1 MVHSRDVK
9 MNAKKPLLVT
19 TDGSAHSH
27 RVLPHAALLAS
38 ALGSRLT
45 LLSVLDRSQVDGRTE
60 AELRAT
66 LARLGIDG
74 DVRAERQDDGESTAV
89 TILRVARQMD
99 AACLALDSRGYG
111 AIRHVLHGSVALDL
125 LQNAGLP
132 LLVSGPNLE
141 HEAPGAQP
149 YRIVAANDGSPAS
162 EAVLRALSPLLEPG
176 RFAVTL
182 LRVHEHEPGGR
193 DDAAAMQA
201 CRDDLTRARGL
212 LPGDVDVETLVR
224 EIPRGAG
231 IDTAIIEKALELNAH
246 AIALS
251 THGLSASRHVL
262 MGSVATTM
270 LGRSPLPLIL
280 ARSDV

>member
-1 MVHSRDVK
+1 
-9 MNAKKPLLVT
+9 MNANKTVLVT
-19 TDGSAHSH
+19 TDGSTHSH
-27 RVLPHAALLAS
+27 RVLPHAALLAA

-66 LARLGIDG
+66 LARVGIDG
-74 DVRAERQDDGESTAV
+74 DTRAERQDDGESTAT
-89 TILRVARQMD
+89 TILRVARQLD

-141 HEAPGAQP
+141 HEAPDAEP

-162 EAVLRALSPLLEPG
+162 EAVLRALAPLLEAG
-176 RFAVTL
+176 RFVVTL
-182 LRVHEHEPGGR
+182 VRVHEHEPGGR
-193 DDAAAMQA
+193 DDAAAMET
-201 CRDDLTRARGL
+201 CREELTRARGL
-212 LPGDVDVETLVR
+212 LPGGLKVETLVR
-224 EIPRGAG
+224 EIPRGG
-231 IDTAIIEKALELNAH
+231 GVDTAIIEKALELNAH

-251 THGLSASRHVL
+251 THGISASHHVL
-262 MGSVATTM
+262 MGSVATIM
-270 LGRSPLPLIL
+270 LGRSPLPLLL
-280 ARSDV
+280 ARSEV

>member
-1 MVHSRDVK
+1 
-9 MNAKKPLLVT
+9 MNAKKPVLVT

-27 RVLPHAALLAS
+27 RVLPHAALLAA
-38 ALGSRLT
+38 ALGSRLG
-45 LLSVLDRSQVDGRTE
+45 LLSVLERSQTDGR
-60 AELRAT
+60 AVDELRAT
-66 LARLGIDG
+66 LERLGLDG
-74 DVRAERQDDGESTAV
+74 DVLAEARQEGEGTAA
-89 TILRVARQMD
+89 TILRVALRMD

-111 AIRHVLHGSVALDL
+111 AVRHVLHGSVALDL
-125 LQNAGLP
+125 LQGAGLP

-141 HEAPGAQP
+141 HEAPDAEP

-176 RFAVTL
+176 RFVVTL

-193 DDAAAMQA
+193 DDVAALAA
-201 CRDDLTRARGL
+201 CHQELTRARGL
-212 LPGDVDVETLVR
+212 LPAAVDVETLVR
-224 EIPRGAG
+224 EIPLGAG
-231 IDTAIIEKALELNAH
+231 VDTAIIEKALELKAH

-262 MGSVATTM
+262 MGSVAITM
-270 LGRSPLPLIL
+270 LGRSPLPLLL